1 MLLNKLVMIMRN
13 TTKMMTV
20 MTMASSLKKDAFA
33 DIMLKIL
40 GDDNYD
46 NSDVVDDKKMS

>member
-1 MLLNKLVMIMRN
+1 MI
-13 TTKMMTV
+13 TV
-20 MTMASSLKKDAFA
+20 VIKASSLKKDAFA